1 MRGTEEQGWG
11 WGAVEEERERGGD
24 FGLRQKE
31 SLAGR
36 SSWSQRRRSAV
47 WGPQQ
52 PFQETCSRLW
62 PQKESFLR
70 NPANCTNTNQ
80 HGNVNNNTQT

>member
-1 MRGTEEQGWG
+1 MRGTEGRG
-11 WGAVEEERERGGD
+11 EEEGEREGD
-24 FGLRQKE
+24 FGWIETEGKPGWQVLLVSE
-31 SLAGR
+31 AGVIWR
-36 SSWSQRRRSAV
+36 TSAV